1 VRASRYEEGLE
12 WGGERLIAVPAVDNV
27 GNHLAALDCLV
38 QVSPRE
44 GNSLTLM
51 EAMYVGV
58 PIVTTRVGAVE
69 EFERAAGERLFWSVP
84 ADPTAGEIA
93 VQVRRAISVGSQSE
107 RSRTTAMFARTRLTG
122 QSMTARWG
130 AALTT
135 YSRGTTPLLAD
146 LSGS

>member
-1 VRASRYEEGLE
+1 VPALHYKRGGRASRHDEGLAR
-12 WGGERLIAVPAVDNV
+12 GGERLIAVPAVDDV

-58 PIVTTRVGAVE
+58 PIVTMRVGAVE

-84 ADPTAGEIA
+84 EDPTAHD
-93 VQVRRAISVGSQSE
+93 R
-107 RSRTTAMFARTRLTG
+107 
-122 QSMTARWG
+122 
-130 AALTT
+130 
-135 YSRGTTPLLAD
+135 D
-146 LSGS
+146 